1 MWHSV
6 KIVLQSFSNNYH
18 VLMKDNAY
26 DSVKKFDSDSVY
38 VNMYARVCPVT
49 AIGKSEEEK
58 LQELNV
64 SMTHPAE
71 ITLREFLRL
80 GTRYIDTLE
89 SIWNISEKKVR
100 NNRKRQCL
108 PAATISATLHTRDI
122 NVPLSEKIKKYNGI
136 IALDFDDVTDVEAA
150 KKKVAG
156 LPYVWYVGY
165 SASKRGFFAIVPT
178 DNTRYEDHILY
189 FYALRQEMAK
199 LGFRIDEACKDVTR
213 LRFVSFDPEP
223 IYNEKCELF
232 RLPEGFDREQYVKV
246 KEQTVA
252 IGENAQ
258 LARVKAYADE
268 WERRKIALDY
278 YVDWLK
284 MCMALSTLGQFGW
297 ETLDRISVFSS
308 HYDAEEN
315 RKTFDKFAGRS
326 SQVGLGSFFFVCH
339 QYGIFP
345 KNLPQYEPVPYPVH
359 VFPEEIQDIIMMTNA
374 CLNFNSDHIASC
386 LLFVASVAVG
396 NSVMVELKNEWTDK
410 PILYMAIVGKPG
422 TNKSAPLKYA
432 LRPLF
437 ERDEQ
442 SLEKYEEEYAR
453 YEEQMKTAVK
463 NRSLFPDEPAYRQIV
478 MSDFTTEV
486 LIRQHKVNPR
496 SLAVYVDELIGFIK
510 NFNKYRN
517 GNDEQVWTQLY
528 NGGSVI
534 VNRMSSQPL
543 NIRDTCIGVIGTIQ
557 PGLLH
562 EFAKGKT
569 ESGFVDRW
577 LFSYPDDTTYP
588 KLTDDQ
594 LPEEITGAW
603 RRIINRIL
611 DIPYDREPK
620 VIRLSPEAMKIYTN
634 WFNSLADL
642 KNSSSVSFAEAAT
655 KMERYCIRFAI
666 VLEALNYGCGEG
678 ELEEI
683 SDMSVKRAIDLC
695 YYYMSCTM
703 KARKKFQR
711 NPLEDLNERQ
721 RQIYREL
728 PINFSTAEGLEIA
741 LGFGSS
747 ERAFKDW
754 LKTDFFKH
762 VSHGQYEKRY
772 G

>member
-1 MWHSV
+1 MERCFEKKSC
-6 KIVLQSFSNNYH
+6 
-18 VLMKDNAY
+18 
-26 DSVKKFDSDSVY
+26 KFDASQVY
-38 VNMYARVCPVT
+38 VNLFTRVTVSSLSGRT
-49 AIGKSEEEK
+49 DEEK
-58 LQELNV
+58 V
-64 SMTHPAE
+64 SEFNQANSHPEE
-71 ITLREFLRL
+71 ITLIDFLRL
-80 GTRYIDTLE
+80 GSRHIRTLE
-89 SIWNISEKKVR
+89 SIWNMEDKKER
-100 NNRKRQCL
+100 NSMKRRLL
-108 PAATISATLHTRDI
+108 PAASISATLYTRDSS
-122 NVPLSEKIKKYNGI
+122 VPMSKKIKTYNGI
-136 IALDFDDVTDVEAA
+136 IALDFDDIYDVDAA
-150 KKKVAG
+150 KRKVAE

-178 DNTRYEDHILY
+178 DCTSYEDHILY
-189 FYALRQEMAK
+189 FYALREEMAR
-199 LGFRIDEACKDVTR
+199 LGLRIDEACKDVTR
-213 LRFVSFDPEP
+213 LRFVSFDPNP
-223 IYNEKCELF
+223 IYNEGCEIF
-232 RLPEGFDREQYVKV
+232 TLPDGFEREKFVKV

-252 IGENAQ
+252 IAENAS
-258 LARVKAYADE
+258 LAKVKAFADE
-268 WERRKIALDY
+268 WERRKVALDC

-284 MCMALSTLGQFGW
+284 MCMALAPLGQFGW
-297 ETLDRISVFSS
+297 EMLDRISVFSS
-308 HYDAEEN
+308 HYNAEEN
-315 RKTFDKFAGRS
+315 RRTFDRISEKNCK
-326 SQVGLGSFFFVCH
+326 VGLGTFFFVCH

-345 KNLPQYEPVPYPVH
+345 KNLPQYEPVPYPVA
-359 VFPEEIQDIIMMTNA
+359 VFPEEIQDIISLTHD
-374 CLNFNSDHIASC
+374 CLNFNVDHIASC

-396 NSVMVELKNEWTDK
+396 NSITVEIKNEWIDK
-410 PILYMAIVGKPG
+410 AILYMAIVGKPG

-432 LRPLF
+432 LKPLF
-437 ERDEQ
+437 ERDEE

-463 NRSLFPDEPAYRQIV
+463 NRTLLPDEPAYRQIV

-486 LIRQHKVNPR
+486 LIRQHKVNGR

-594 LPEEITGAW
+594 LPPEVTETW
-603 RRIINRIL
+603 CRIIQRIYTL
-611 DIPYDREPK
+611 PYDQKGK
-620 VIRLSPEAMKIYTN
+620 VVRLTPAAMKIYTN

-642 KNSSSVSFAEAAT
+642 KNSSSVGFAEAAT

-666 VLEALNYGCGEG
+666 VLEAMKYGCGQET
-678 ELEEI
+678 LDEI
-683 SDMSVKRAIDLC
+683 SEWSVKCAIDLC

-703 KARKKFQR
+703 KARRKFQR
-711 NPLEDLNERQ
+711 NPLEDLTERQ
-721 RQIYREL
+721 RQIYKEL
-728 PINFSTAEGLEIA
+728 PISFSTQEGLEIA
-741 LGFGSS
+741 MGLGAS
-747 ERAFKDW
+747 ERAFKEW

-772 G
+772 S